1 MTLSTKQ
8 AKRLLEAYIISTF
21 KFSALILISN
31 VHKRTLLFVY
41 LMEDA
46 GFEDLLQKDKYIA
59 IHTSNRQNLTNEVFK
74 LLNHFSLPLLCD
86 LLERKSE
93 QP

>member
-1 MTLSTKQ
+1 
-8 AKRLLEAYIISTF
+8 
-21 KFSALILISN
+21 
-31 VHKRTLLFVY
+31 
-41 LMEDA
+41 MEDA

-93 QP
+93 QL

>member
-1 MTLSTKQ
+1 
-8 AKRLLEAYIISTF
+8 
-21 KFSALILISN
+21 
-31 VHKRTLLFVY
+31 
-41 LMEDA
+41 MEDA
-46 GFEDLLQKDKYIA
+46 GFEDLLQKDKYIT

-74 LLNHFSLPLLCD
+74 LLNHFSPSLLCD